1 MTKEIFILRPPTEF
15 WVYGGKQKAQL
26 AQQTLLSI
34 QGNRV
39 KAEQR
44 ILLPKHGAS
53 PAFDIISVELEEAY
67 AAAAFGSCKALQT
80 QGYGPCDFALHTPL
94 ALIAGMDNLFVTAEI
109 IRDFSNEMEIT
120 LRFVAEHTEIVT
132 SVLSGKSAR
141 VEKHAGLNLKYMG
154 QIRLSVDYRGRVY
167 SSRGELL
174 IEVTLDEVITEIKTA
189 LNTGRAASVR
199 KNNIFPKP
207 YQRSSIKMY
216 EDVLAELTTIVEL
229 EKPVATETFKNKW

>member
-1 MTKEIFILRPPTEF
+1 MQEIFILRPPTEF
-15 WVYGGKQKAQL
+15 WVKDGKQRAQL

-53 PAFDIISVELEEAY
+53 PAFDIVPVELDEAY
-67 AAAAFGSCKALQT
+67 AAAAFGSCKALQS

-94 ALIAGMDNLFVTAEI
+94 AVIAGMDSLFVTADI
-109 IRDFSNEMEIT
+109 IRDYSEEIEIT

-154 QIRLSVDYRGRVY
+154 QIRLSVDYRGHVY

-174 IEVTLDEVITEIKTA
+174 IEVTVDEVISEIQSA

-207 YQRSSIKMY
+207 YQRASTKMY
-216 EDVLAELTTIVEL
+216 EEVLAELVTISEL
-229 EKPVATETFKNKW
+229 DKPTEKAKFKSKW